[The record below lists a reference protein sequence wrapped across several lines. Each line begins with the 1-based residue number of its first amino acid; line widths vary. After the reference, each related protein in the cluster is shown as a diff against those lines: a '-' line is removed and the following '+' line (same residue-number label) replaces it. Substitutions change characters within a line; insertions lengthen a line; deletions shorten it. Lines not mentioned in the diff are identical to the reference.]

1 MMPPLALESTESG
14 WRVVRWIRIPAS
26 GESEIEVQA
35 WRAEFRHRQ
44 DAEEF
49 LARMRGS

>member
-1 MMPPLALESTESG
+1 MMPPLALESTKSG
-14 WRVVRWIRIPAS
+14 WRVVRWITRD
-26 GESEIEVQA
+26 EVAVLA
-35 WRAEFRHRQ
+35 WRAEFQDRQ